1 VIGGGRKNKNRA
13 GETERKKFVD
23 QGIIDLKKLSTQA
36 KNLKK
41 YSYKFKKPSP
51 PPPPPPPITFLM
63 VRPLVLSIFASLFRV
78 S

>member
-41 YSYKFKKPSP
+41 YSYKFKKPP
-51 PPPPPPPITFLM
+51 PPPPPHHFSNGPP
-63 VRPLVLSIFASLFRV
+63 LSVIYICIII
-78 S
+78 